1 MRSIAHLIFPFVHP
15 RQQKTRPCAG
25 SLRVGGRGHHP
36 TPQLPLRPCPQV
48 PGIIV
53 PAPRRIDTTIRG
65 IVLSFIVDHDAIGA
79 EKLSGHENRL

>member
-1 MRSIAHLIFPFVHP
+1 
-15 RQQKTRPCAG
+15 
-25 SLRVGGRGHHP
+25 
-36 TPQLPLRPCPQV
+36 V